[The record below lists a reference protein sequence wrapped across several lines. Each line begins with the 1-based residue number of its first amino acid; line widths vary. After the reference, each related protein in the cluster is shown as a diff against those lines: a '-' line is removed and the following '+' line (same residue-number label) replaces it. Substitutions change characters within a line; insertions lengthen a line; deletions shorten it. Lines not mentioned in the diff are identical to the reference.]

1 VTVLGPYYGQHAR
14 PSELDSDA
22 DLEMDAL
29 QARVRRLEA
38 LLREAQDYVGACDG
52 GCLRGCLG
60 ERIVAELAVA
70 VPRG

>member
-1 VTVLGPYYGQHAR
+1 MTVLGPYYGQHAR
-14 PSELDSDA
+14 RSELDSDA
-22 DLEMDAL
+22 DIEADAL

-60 ERIVAELAVA
+60 KRIVDELEVSHAE
-70 VPRG
+70 